1 MKYKSIITISFYLFF
16 NIIFLSSAIAIE
28 KLKAHGGP
36 VKGLTISNDQKLIA
50 SASFDYSAV
59 LWGLNPTK
67 DLVTLIGHDAAV
79 NTLKFSPDNSILATG
94 GDDNQLLLWNVKKS
108 LLLEGEIEPIKLLGH
123 KGKIVDLAFSKDGK
137 KLFSASWD
145 GTIGVWDVNEKRNI
159 KFMKGHK
166 GPVYSIQLNKD
177 ETKIFSSGADGKI
190 IEWNSKKLEYVVPI
204 VENGWGVSVFTV
216 DEEKDFI
223 TFGSTD
229 GIIKVQSIKGQKELL
244 RIAED
249 RIPILSSFYLPKKN
263 MLSYGNAK
271 GRIILLNTLDWSL
284 IRDFSAVNGPVWDNL
299 ILESDSSLFV
309 AGLDDFITRWHIF
322 DFPPQILEKPGPAR
336 RFHPN
341 KEISNGER
349 QFARKC
355 SVCHTLKADGKKRAG
370 PSLHKVFGR
379 EAGTLEGYVYS
390 EALIK
395 SKIVWNEN
403 SISKLF
409 EDGPDKVTPGTKMP
423 IQKMKNKKDR
433 LDLVLFLKEATK

>member
-1 MKYKSIITISFYLFF
+1 MKYKSILTVSFYLFF
-16 NIIFLSSAIAIE
+16 NSIFLSAAIAIE

-355 SVCHTLKADGKKRAG
+355 SVCHTLRADGKKRAG

>member
-1 MKYKSIITISFYLFF
+1 MKYKSILTISFYLFF
-16 NIIFLSSAIAIE
+16 NSIFLSAAIAIE

-36 VKGLTISNDQKLIA
+36 VKGLTISNDHKLIA

-79 NTLKFSPDNSILATG
+79 NTLEFSPDNSILATG

-355 SVCHTLKADGKKRAG
+355 SVCHTLRADGKKRAG

>member
-1 MKYKSIITISFYLFF
+1 M
-16 NIIFLSSAIAIE
+16 
-28 KLKAHGGP
+28 
-36 VKGLTISNDQKLIA
+36 
-50 SASFDYSAV
+50 
-59 LWGLNPTK
+59 
-67 DLVTLIGHDAAV
+67 
-79 NTLKFSPDNSILATG
+79 
-94 GDDNQLLLWNVKKS
+94 
-108 LLLEGEIEPIKLLGH
+108 GH

-355 SVCHTLKADGKKRAG
+355 SVCHTLRADGKKRAG

>member
-1 MKYKSIITISFYLFF
+1 MKYKSILTISFYLFF
-16 NIIFLSSAIAIE
+16 NSIFLSAAIAIE

-79 NTLKFSPDNSILATG
+79 NTLEFSPDNSILATG

-355 SVCHTLKADGKKRAG
+355 SVCHTLRADGKKRAG

>member
-1 MKYKSIITISFYLFF
+1 MKYKSILTISFYLFF
-16 NIIFLSSAIAIE
+16 NSIFLSAAIAIE

-229 GIIKVQSIKGQKELL
+229 GIIKVQSIKGQKEIL

-355 SVCHTLKADGKKRAG
+355 SVCHTLRADGKKRAG

>member
-1 MKYKSIITISFYLFF
+1 MKYKSFLTISFYLFF
-16 NIIFLSSAIAIE
+16 NSIFLSAAIAIE

-355 SVCHTLKADGKKRAG
+355 SVCHTLRADGKKRAG